1 MLITRRVPASEALY
15 THMSVTVGG
24 LPVQT
29 PVCRVSA
36 MPYNTPWPGCQRP
49 LDQTEEAA
57 FVGFE
62 ADEPITLTV
71 TYDRPVSEVLVRP
84 LSKHVTVL
92 LDGQT
97 ATFTLPAPGAYTL
110 EADGF
115 HNALHIFFD
124 PIRDFADRTVGS
136 TRNVITFGP
145 GVHRIGCMEL
155 TSGTTVLIDRDAY
168 LIGSLVAYCA
178 EDIDVLG
185 YGVIDGREEVR
196 TSDSLLLPRR
206 YDGLLPA
213 DRGGLIDMMGKEN
226 VLYGALRFFRCRNV
240 HVEGPILRDTATFAV
255 IPANCE
261 NCTFENIKTI
271 GMWKYNSDGIDLFNC
286 RNIIIRNC
294 FLRNFDDCIVIKGI
308 CGWDTWNNENILV
321 EGCVV
326 WCDWGRNLELGAETN
341 APEYRNIIFR
351 DCDCIHGSTIMLDI
365 QHHNRADIHHVLF
378 ENIRCEYT
386 RHQLPDVFQND
397 MNAPYPQ
404 DAPQHHPLLMC
415 LPIYRSGLFSED
427 GLNGRTH
434 DILFKD
440 IQVLTDDPSV
450 PMPESSFT
458 GLDADH
464 TVERVNVENVTFNG
478 TPVSGRAGLR
488 LNLNAYTSDIRV

>member
-15 THMSVTVGG
+15 THISVTVNGQ
-24 LPVQT
+24 PVQT
-29 PVCRVSA
+29 PLCRVSA
-36 MPYNTPWPGCQRP
+36 MPYNTPWPGFQRP
-49 LDQTEEAA
+49 LDQTEEAS
-57 FVGFE
+57 FLGFE
-62 ADEPITLTV
+62 SDGPVTLAV
-71 TYDRPVSEVLVRP
+71 TYDHPVTEVLVRP
-84 LSKHVTVL
+84 LSKHVSVML
-92 LDGQT
+92 EGQT
-97 ATFTLPAPGAYTL
+97 AVFTLPGPGAYTL

-115 HNALHIFFD
+115 HSALHIFFD
-124 PIRDFADRTVGS
+124 PVRDFPAMTEGR

-145 GVHRIGCMEL
+145 GVHRIGRMEL
-155 TSGTTVLIDRDAY
+155 QSGTTVLIDKDAY
-168 LIGSLVAYCA
+168 LYGSFTAVCA
-178 EDIDVLG
+178 EDVDILG
-185 YGVIDGREEVR
+185 YGVIDGSLEVR
-196 TSDSLLLPRR
+196 TSDTGLVPHL
-206 YDGLLPA
+206 YDGMIPA
-213 DRGGLIDMMGKEN
+213 DREGIFGMLEDQNMLSGL
-226 VLYGALRFFRCRNV
+226 LRFYRCRNIR
-240 HVEGPILRDTATFAV
+240 VEGPILRDSAAFAV

-271 GMWKYNSDGIDLFNC
+271 GMWKYNSDGIDLFNS
-286 RNIIIRNC
+286 RNVVIRNC

-308 CGWDTWNNENILV
+308 CGWDEWNNENILV

-341 APEYRNIIFR
+341 APEYRNVIFR
-351 DCDCIHGSTIMLDI
+351 DCDCIHGSTIYLDI

-386 RHQLPDVFQND
+386 RYQLPDVFQTD
-397 MNAPYPQ
+397 MNAPFPT
-404 DAPQHHPLLMC
+404 DRPQHHPLLMC

-434 DILFKD
+434 DVMFKD
-440 IQVLTDDPSV
+440 IQVLTDDASV

-464 TVERVNVENVTFNG
+464 TVERVVVENVTFNG

-488 LNLNAYTSDIRV
+488 LNLNQFTADIRV